1 MTGVTCASLK
11 RKSGPGMWTALLWV
25 SANSGSTP
33 VDGRMKCRSRVECD
47 HSWRV
52 QPIGKKYTEKSTAFQ
67 NDPKQRSLRNSC
79 PTIHG
84 AECSI
89 VFHSAIYQKSLLEQ
103 KVQVKVFHTKPSQ
116 HPSKPFKTCSSCPFK
131 DTCSFTS
138 PAPNRFQENPSGVGQ
153 IMLCVVRNSAR
164 VDTKLVSHPMSRLTK
179 KSPPAIQT
187 STISGNDSLYSVPF
201 QTVKLSHTVLV
212 LETDVL
218 VELLV
223 EVWDE
228 ELELVELLELVVD
241 VLVLELL
248 EVLEVLELLE
258 LDVVELLVVELVVL
272 VVLMVLVLLEV
283 LELVLV
289 LLELVLLV
297 VVLVELDV
305 VTVELVV
312 VVLLVPLSSE
322 TSVALSC
329 ASDVSDSSSTEVVV
343 VETCCSPPLS
353 FTAWSWGVRF
363 SKDTFMSSSLSFSDS
378 LYPPSCSWSASVV
391 EPQQT
396 SSDKVFTPVTQKIY
410 QDYQDIIVYNIT
422 I

>member
-11 RKSGPGMWTALLWV
+11 RRSGPGMWTAVLWV
-25 SANSGSTP
+25 SANSSGSSP
-33 VDGRMKCRSRVECD
+33 VSGRMKRRSKVECD

-52 QPIGKKYTEKSTAFQ
+52 WPSKKYPTDFKTIQ
-67 NDPKQRSLRNSC
+67 NK
-79 PTIHG
+79 G
-84 AECSI
+84 
-89 VFHSAIYQKSLLEQ
+89 Q
-103 KVQVKVFHTKPSQ
+103 KVNEQFMSNNSWCWVLHSERPYSNRKSKSKCFIPSEPSQ
-116 HPSKPFKTCSSCPFK
+116 PSKLKTCSCPFK

-138 PAPNRFQENPSGVGQ
+138 PAPKRFQENPSGVGQ
-153 IMLCVVRNSAR
+153 IRLCVVRNSAR

-187 STISGNDSLYSVPF
+187 STISGKDSLYSVQF
-201 QTVKLSHTVLV
+201 QTVKLSHMVLV

-218 VELLV
+218 VELVV

-228 ELELVELLELVVD
+228 ELELVVLVVD
-241 VLVLELL
+241 VLVLLELL
-248 EVLEVLELLE
+248 EVLLDVLELLE
-258 LDVVELLVVELVVL
+258 LDVVELLVEELVVL
-272 VVLMVLVLLEV
+272 VLELELVLELVVV

-289 LLELVLLV
+289 LLVVLLV

-312 VVLLVPLSSE
+312 VILVPFSSE
-322 TSVALSC
+322 TSVALSS
-329 ASDVSDSSSTEVVV
+329 ASDVSDSSSPVVV

-391 EPQQT
+391 EP
-396 SSDKVFTPVTQKIY
+396 
-410 QDYQDIIVYNIT
+410 
-422 I
+422 